1 MELRSNETTPL
12 CIPGYELLGGL
23 FLFCLMPIP
32 GGPGGS
38 DKRAALLLLLLLSGL
53 LYLQVMK
60 LIIFFLL
67 SVHAP
72 KANHK
77 IITKYFQ

>member
-38 DKRAALLLLLLLSGL
+38 DKRAALLLLLLSGL